1 MRNSEILRQ
10 QSELLYEIEQV
21 VKKRVILKI
30 KKSRELSK

>member
-10 QSELLYEIEQV
+10 QSELLYYIEQV
-21 VKKRVILKI
+21 EKKRVILKI